1 MFFGRIAAQLLAFA
15 AIAGVFGEIP
25 IVSEWA
31 FWFMVGAYLLW
42 LGVNRMHT
50 TRRIKWALMLTILLT
65 LVAIVG
71 VFVDI
76 PIVSKYAFWVMAA
89 SYVIIIAS
97 TDVIRGSDWHQR
109 HTRNQLTGSG
119 QLKEDDT
126 PTIDKPPKGD
136 LWDDQD
142 DEGIAADRASHRLVA
157 D

>member
-1 MFFGRIAAQLLAFA
+1 MFFGCIAAQLLAFA

-25 IVSEWA
+25 VVSEWA
-31 FWFMVGAYLLW
+31 FWCMVGAYLLW

-89 SYVIIIAS
+89 SYVIIVAS
-97 TDVIRGSDWHQR
+97 TDVIRG
-109 HTRNQLTGSG
+109 
-119 QLKEDDT
+119 E
-126 PTIDKPPKGD
+126 
-136 LWDDQD
+136 
-142 DEGIAADRASHRLVA
+142 
-157 D
+157 

>member
-42 LGVNRMHT
+42 LGVNRFSKV
-50 TRRIKWALMLTILLT
+50 RIKWVLMLSILLI

-71 VFVDI
+71 VFVEI

-89 SYVIIIAS
+89 SYVIIVAS
-97 TDVIRGSDWHQR
+97 TDIYRTSD
-109 HTRNQLTGSG
+109 
-119 QLKEDDT
+119 
-126 PTIDKPPKGD
+126 
-136 LWDDQD
+136 
-142 DEGIAADRASHRLVA
+142 
-157 D
+157 